1 MVGRTG
7 ASKDAP
13 VSGRAGKA
21 NPVRFTTSG
30 ISLSGGG

>member
-21 NPVRFTTSG
+21 NPVRFHHQWD
-30 ISLSGGG
+30 